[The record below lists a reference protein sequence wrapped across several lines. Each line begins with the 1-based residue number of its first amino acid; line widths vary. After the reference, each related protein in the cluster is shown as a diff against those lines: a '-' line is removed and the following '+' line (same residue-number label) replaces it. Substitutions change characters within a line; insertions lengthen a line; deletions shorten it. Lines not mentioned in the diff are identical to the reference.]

1 MIGKWRKI
9 LNEADT
15 YPQPKS
21 IAAIMKA
28 TLGKGLPSRNIG
40 NNLLYFQLLTWAL
53 RCRHKDREVKATL
66 ASVMTQKHS
75 TNHCETKTPSPGLVA
90 RSSGEQTSPPSFS
103 WRILLNHWQPSCLGC
118 FLALLRDTVLRSTD
132 TLGHW
137 KLLSPSVHHFF
148 RLG

>member
-40 NNLLYFQLLTWAL
+40 NNLLYFQLFT
-53 RCRHKDREVKATL
+53 
-66 ASVMTQKHS
+66 
-75 TNHCETKTPSPGLVA
+75 
-90 RSSGEQTSPPSFS
+90 
-103 WRILLNHWQPSCLGC
+103 
-118 FLALLRDTVLRSTD
+118 
-132 TLGHW
+132 
-137 KLLSPSVHHFF
+137 
-148 RLG
+148 